1 MPPELRRAKIVR
13 VSSTKASSSSGTVWR
28 VIVADDHALFRDGV
42 VHALRLANDME
53 VVAEVADGAAA
64 VEAYFTHQP
73 DAVLLDLQMP
83 RMSGVEAVRRIRS
96 TDANARIIVLT
107 TYDIDDDIEQCLRAG
122 AKAYLLKDVN
132 PDELISCVRDVCA
145 GRTRLSPE
153 VAAKLADRYT
163 QVALTP
169 REFNV
174 LRQMALGHS
183 NRAIGE
189 ELSIAEAT
197 VKVHV
202 TRLLEKLNASSRTE
216 AVAIATRRGLIRPT

>member
-1 MPPELRRAKIVR
+1 MVPLVKVT
-13 VSSTKASSSSGTVWR
+13 STKATSQSTSTAARR

-42 VHALRLANDME
+42 VHALRLAKDIE
-53 VVAEVADGAAA
+53 VVAEAADGAAA
-64 VEAYFTHQP
+64 VEAYVEHRP

-83 RMSGVEAVRRIRS
+83 GMSGVEAVRRIRS
-96 TDANARIIVLT
+96 EDPNARIIVLT

-122 AKAYLLKDVN
+122 ARAYLLKDVT
-132 PDELISCVRDVCA
+132 PEELISCVRDVCD

-174 LRQMALGHS
+174 LRLMALGRS

-216 AVAIATRRGLIRPT
+216 AVSIATRRGLIRQT